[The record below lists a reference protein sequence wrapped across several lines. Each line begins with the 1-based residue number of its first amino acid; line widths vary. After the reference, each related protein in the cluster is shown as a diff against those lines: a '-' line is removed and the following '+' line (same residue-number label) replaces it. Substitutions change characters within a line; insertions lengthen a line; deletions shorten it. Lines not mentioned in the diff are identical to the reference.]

1 MCIHVHKHTHAYT
14 NTHTHA
20 DCALRRP
27 QLHQGDL
34 LGAAGGANNDGG
46 PVGLIKLSNFKIFS
60 MPGVAP
66 LFHNVQS
73 SSPQMCVCAPYFS
86 SPPRAPLI
94 EIFTVVAVYD
104 FDIEQ
109 VFYHRPRHLSNAS
122 CMHIY
127 LSQCLVSL
135 ASGSP
140 LSAGRRH
147 KLIVAEPMGALTLL

>member
-1 MCIHVHKHTHAYT
+1 MTTEGAPYPFS
-14 NTHTHA
+14 HTHA
-20 DCALRRP
+20 DRALRRS

-66 LFHNVQS
+66 IFHNVQS
-73 SSPQMCVCAPYFS
+73 SSPQMRVCAPYFS
-86 SPPRAPLI
+86 RSPRAPLI
-94 EIFTVVAVYD
+94 EILTVVAVYD

-109 VFYHRPRHLSNAS
+109 VLYHGPRHLSNAS

-140 LSAGRRH
+140 LGAGRRH
-147 KLIVAEPMGALTLL
+147 KSFLAEPMGALTLL